1 MPKWHIL
8 GRLVLNPFITNEQEL
23 TGNTKIKKNNLFIV
37 NLLKPLFPHWKKK
50 NAQVATGAWRTC
62 PEGELGEQQ

>member
-1 MPKWHIL
+1 M
-8 GRLVLNPFITNEQEL
+8 NPFITNEQEL

-50 NAQVATGAWRTC
+50 MLKLLREHGGHALKVNW
-62 PEGELGEQQ
+62 ESSNEL

>member
-8 GRLVLNPFITNEQEL
+8 GRLVLNPFITKEQEL
-23 TGNTKIKKNNLFIV
+23 TGNIKIKKNNLFIV
-37 NLLKPLFPHWKKK
+37 NLLKPLFPIGKK
-50 NAQVATGAWRTC
+50 NAQSCYGSTEDM